1 MSDEEIKLIICKEAL
16 ELCYEKR
23 NQLIP
28 AIYDS
33 VIVQLNWLI
42 EFLEGKN
49 EERNR
54 LKDLTF
60 GHYAVRELD
69 PRETELVE
77 ALNKAFY
84 VATKTKDGLKI
95 DKALLG
101 FGS

>member
-1 MSDEEIKLIICKEAL
+1 MSNEEIKVIVCKEAL
-16 ELCYEKR
+16 QLCQEKQ
-23 NQLIP
+23 NQFVP
-28 AIYDS
+28 AIYNS
-33 VIVQLNWLI
+33 VIAQLNWLVD
-42 EFLEGKN
+42 FFEGKS
-49 EERNR
+49 EERNK

-69 PRETELVE
+69 PREIELVE

-84 VATKTKDGLKI
+84 VATRTKEGLKI